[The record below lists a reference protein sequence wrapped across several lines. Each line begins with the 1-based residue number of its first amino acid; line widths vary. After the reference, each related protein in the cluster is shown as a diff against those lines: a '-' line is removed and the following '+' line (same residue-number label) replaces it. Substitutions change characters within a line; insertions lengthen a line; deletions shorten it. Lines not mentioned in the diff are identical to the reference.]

1 MSEADVFYKVPLPTA
16 ERLAKIK
23 GITLLLLLKVALQN
37 SLLIIAFMS
46 LLKRAYAQGLMAE
59 FKINRGIL

>member
-1 MSEADVFYKVPLPTA
+1 MSEADVFYKVPLPTE

-59 FKINRGIL
+59 FKMNRGIL

>member
-1 MSEADVFYKVPLPTA
+1 MSEADLFYKVLLPTA

-59 FKINRGIL
+59 FKMNRGIL

>member
-1 MSEADVFYKVPLPTA
+1 MSEADVFYKVLLPTA

-23 GITLLLLLKVALQN
+23 GVTLLLEDALQI
-37 SLLIIAFMS
+37 SLLIIVFMS

>member
-1 MSEADVFYKVPLPTA
+1 MSEADLFYKVLLTTA

-59 FKINRGIL
+59 FKMNRGIL